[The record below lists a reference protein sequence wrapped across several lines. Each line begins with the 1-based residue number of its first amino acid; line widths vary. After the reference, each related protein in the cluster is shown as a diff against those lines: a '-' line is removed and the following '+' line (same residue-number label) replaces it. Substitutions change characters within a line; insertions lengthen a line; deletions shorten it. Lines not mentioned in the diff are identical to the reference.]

1 MVNKIKSFRLVDFHV
16 KDCKT
21 TTVTEEETEKKT
33 PEKKPPDRFAIQVFG
48 INEIGETASF
58 LVNDFE
64 PFFYIRVGPKWSQY
78 DADNLLT
85 DLRKRVRCGT
95 SLLRA
100 EITNKKK
107 LFGFAAGGEDR
118 FVCLYFANMAAF
130 RQTSGLWYRYDQQGA
145 RKRVPLSF
153 HGAPL
158 ELYES
163 GLPPLLRYFH
173 IHNISPSGWILAKI
187 SKMRAVPVTEQSTT
201 CSYEYVTSQKWI
213 AAQPNKETRVPY
225 KICSF
230 DIEASS
236 SHGDFPVPVKTYKRL
251 ATQIVDAVIALHE
264 DRSHVKAR
272 FVEWVLH
279 AFSFQSGVKNHY
291 IDSVFPKEPP
301 SESELR
307 AALAE
312 LLSENRGGD
321 DRHKKKA
328 RLLTLDAHFSMAT
341 EKARFVSEDE
351 DHESVDQE
359 LETENIIDYYD
370 DDDDDANPD
379 SKIHKGV
386 PLVPLQLVQPTQK
399 WMENDATR
407 EERIQSLN
415 TLLTTYLPEL
425 EGDQTTFIGSTFL
438 RYGETEP
445 YLNHCLVVGSCD
457 TVAGAVVESH
467 ATENELLIAWT
478 ALIQRENPDIII
490 GYNIFGFDYEFLFR
504 RALENGCEE
513 AFLQLSR
520 NRGHVGAKID
530 KDTEEWCLENTRIRL
545 ASGEYDLHY
554 PLMIGRL
561 QIDLY
566 AYFRKEFN
574 LPSYKLD
581 DVSGLY
587 ISDTIVGIDIDKGNG
602 KTHLLRTKNVTGLN
616 RGDYIHI
623 EVSEFTSDTIENG
636 RKYPVLDVIMCAD
649 SGINTIVIPVLEN
662 AATVA
667 ELGAASVD
675 KSKTIRWCLAKDDVS
690 PQDIF
695 RLTRGDAADRA
706 RVAKY
711 CIQDCNIVHHLM
723 RKIDLLVGFIE
734 MARICSVPMS
744 FLVLRG
750 QGIKLTSFVAK
761 KCREKNT
768 LMPDLEK
775 CTDNDG
781 YEGAIV
787 LPPKC
792 GMYIDNPVA
801 CLDYSSLYPSNMI
814 SQNLSHDSKVWVR
827 EYDMQG
833 RLVNPVEET
842 VSPYDNLPGMKYV
855 DVEFDTFRYVK
866 KNPAAKAQKVKC
878 GRRLCRWAQT
888 SPPGIL
894 PAILEEL
901 LRARKATKK
910 QAEKETDE
918 FMKNILDKR
927 QLAYKVTANSLY
939 GQCGSKTSTF
949 YEKDIAASTTA
960 IGRMMI
966 MYAKRMIE
974 EIYGDSLCK
983 VSLPGAGGAAEEIT
997 VQTRAEYIYG
1007 DTDSVFFTFNL
1018 EEPDNQGNKI
1028 VGKRA
1033 LEITIELA
1041 QEAARLCTQ
1050 FLKAPMEL
1058 SYEKT
1063 QMPFILLSKKRY
1075 VSILY
1080 ETNPN
1085 KGKLKFMGLS
1095 LKRRD
1100 ACDYLKDV
1108 YGGILTRLLKTK
1120 GTGGTG
1126 GTNDTENGSSVIESS
1141 IAFLDTCLL
1150 TLIEG
1155 RVPMDK
1161 LCLTK
1166 SLRSE
1171 YKRPETI
1178 GHKVLADR
1186 IGERDPGNKP
1196 KSGDRIQFAFVR
1208 NEKNP
1213 KALVGDRIE
1222 TPEFIVSH
1230 SLSLDYTY
1238 YITNQLMKP
1247 LQQLF
1252 GLALEDIW
1260 ASMNKRSAI
1269 SQFRKDM
1276 AVLQRECGGDLERYM
1291 KEREKETS
1299 KRIKVLLFDKYLRKV
1314 QQRASGLRGIDA
1326 FFGNGNNK

>member
-1 MVNKIKSFRLVDFHV
+1 
-16 KDCKT
+16 
-21 TTVTEEETEKKT
+21 
-33 PEKKPPDRFAIQVFG
+33 
-48 INEIGETASF
+48 
-58 LVNDFE
+58 
-64 PFFYIRVGPKWSQY
+64 
-78 DADNLLT
+78 
-85 DLRKRVRCGT
+85 
-95 SLLRA
+95 
-100 EITNKKK
+100 
-107 LFGFAAGGEDR
+107 
-118 FVCLYFANMAAF
+118 
-130 RQTSGLWYRYDQQGA
+130 
-145 RKRVPLSF
+145 
-153 HGAPL
+153 
-158 ELYES
+158 
-163 GLPPLLRYFH
+163 
-173 IHNISPSGWILAKI
+173 
-187 SKMRAVPVTEQSTT
+187 
-201 CSYEYVTSQKWI
+201 
-213 AAQPNKETRVPY
+213 
-225 KICSF
+225 
-230 DIEASS
+230 
-236 SHGDFPVPVKTYKRL
+236 
-251 ATQIVDAVIALHE
+251 
-264 DRSHVKAR
+264 
-272 FVEWVLH
+272 
-279 AFSFQSGVKNHY
+279 
-291 IDSVFPKEPP
+291 
-301 SESELR
+301 
-307 AALAE
+307 
-312 LLSENRGGD
+312 
-321 DRHKKKA
+321 
-328 RLLTLDAHFSMAT
+328 
-341 EKARFVSEDE
+341 
-351 DHESVDQE
+351 
-359 LETENIIDYYD
+359 
-370 DDDDDANPD
+370 
-379 SKIHKGV
+379 
-386 PLVPLQLVQPTQK
+386 
-399 WMENDATR
+399 
-407 EERIQSLN
+407 
-415 TLLTTYLPEL
+415 
-425 EGDQTTFIGSTFL
+425 
-438 RYGETEP
+438 
-445 YLNHCLVVGSCD
+445 
-457 TVAGAVVESH
+457 
-467 ATENELLIAWT
+467 
-478 ALIQRENPDIII
+478 
-490 GYNIFGFDYEFLFR
+490 
-504 RALENGCEE
+504 
-513 AFLQLSR
+513 
-520 NRGHVGAKID
+520 
-530 KDTEEWCLENTRIRL
+530 
-545 ASGEYDLHY
+545 
-554 PLMIGRL
+554 
-561 QIDLY
+561 LY

-587 ISDTIVGIDIDKGNG
+587 ISDTIVSFGIEEGH
-602 KTHLLRTKNVTGLN
+602 TWLSTKNVTGLH

-623 EVSEFTSDTIENG
+623 EISEFTSDTIENG
-636 RKYPVLDVIMCAD
+636 RKYPVLDLMVGGGDGDKATTTTT
-649 SGINTIVIPVLEN
+649 SRIVIPSLGESARAALES
-662 AATVA
+662 
-667 ELGAASVD
+667 ASKD
-675 KSKTIRWCLAKDDVS
+675 KSKSIKWCLAKDDVS

-695 RLTRGDAADRA
+695 RLSRGDAADRA

-734 MARICSVPMS
+734 MSRICSVPMS

-827 EYDMQG
+827 EYDLQG
-833 RLVNPVEET
+833 RLVNPVGET
-842 VSPYDNLPGMKYV
+842 TSPYDNLPGMKYV
-855 DVEFDTFRYVK
+855 DVEFDTFRYVR
-866 KNPAAKAQKVKC
+866 KNPVAKAQKVKC

-901 LRARKATKK
+901 LKARKATKK
-910 QAEKETDE
+910 QAEKETDD

-966 MYAKRMIE
+966 LYAKRMIE
-974 EIYGDSLCK
+974 EIYGDAICQLPPSLQQ
-983 VSLPGAGGAAEEIT
+983 GGTT

-1018 EEPDNQGNKI
+1018 EDPATGAKI

-1108 YGGILTRLLKTK
+1108 YGGILTRLLKTD
-1120 GTGGTG
+1120 TMNS
-1126 GTNDTENGSSVIESS
+1126 TNSVIESS
-1141 IAFLDTCLL
+1141 IAFLDTCLKN
-1150 TLIEG
+1150 LIAG
-1155 RVPMDK
+1155 LVPMEK

-1222 TPEFIVSH
+1222 TPEFIVSRG
-1230 SLSLDYTY
+1230 LALDYTY

-1260 ASMNKRSAI
+1260 GSMNKRLAI
-1269 SQFRKDM
+1269 NQFRKDM
-1276 AVLQRECGGDLERYM
+1276 ELLRKKCGGDLEVYM

-1299 KRIKVLLFDKYLRKV
+1299 KRIKVLLFDKYLREV
-1314 QQRASGLRGIDA
+1314 QQKTVGMQSIKNY
-1326 FFGNGNNK
+1326 FVNHKK